1 MTGEPAEEAE
11 RMAEKASQ
19 EAQVKCEHVI
29 RRVEAGINDPENVVK
44 AKNFIEGNP

>member
-1 MTGEPAEEAE
+1 LTGEPAEEAE

-29 RRVEAGINDPENVVK
+29 RKVEAGINDPEGGQGK
-44 AKNFIEGNP
+44 KLH